1 MDVALLAMPVALLL
15 AWVNGA
21 NDNIKGAATLVGSGL
36 ASARAAIVLA
46 STATAAGGLASLWLA
61 LGLLQAFSGHGMVP
75 ASLAGTAQFL
85 VPVGLGAAA
94 TVGLAT
100 RLGLPVSTTH
110 ALIGGL
116 LGVGLVAAPAAVQP
130 AGILNGLALPLV
142 WVPLVA
148 MLLAIALIPIVRGLR
163 RRIERMDAACLCE
176 DLEVEVAGVD
186 GADTAAR
193 WRARLGTTSS
203 ADCKPAAGRSIAPL
217 APARALDAAHVLS
230 ALGVSF
236 ARGVNDTPKI
246 AAVGLAGAGL
256 GVIETG
262 VPVVIA
268 MALGGLMAARR
279 ITETMAWRVARMDPS
294 EGLGGN
300 LVTTGLVLTAS
311 GLALPVSTTHVSCGA
326 LFGIAAANQSGRRRT
341 IVVIALAWGV
351 TMPLGAMLGVLCHYL
366 LNGVVI

>member
-1 MDVALLAMPVALLL
+1 V
-15 AWVNGA
+15 
-21 NDNIKGAATLVGSGL
+21 
-36 ASARAAIVLA
+36 AIVLA

-61 LGLLQAFSGHGMVP
+61 HGLLQAFSGRGMVP
-75 ASLAGTAQFL
+75 DDLAGTAEFL

-116 LGVGLVAAPAAVQP
+116 LGVGLVSAPGAVFP
-130 AGILNGLALPLV
+130 TGILTGLALPLL

-148 MLLAIALIPIVRGLR
+148 VSFAYALIPIVRRLR
-163 RRIERMDAACLCE
+163 QRTERMDAACLCE
-176 DLEVEVAGVD
+176 EMEVAAESGP
-186 GADTAAR
+186 GAGTAFR
-193 WRARLGTTSS
+193 WRMRFGTTSS
-203 ADCKPAAGRSIAPL
+203 ADCGSTPGRSIARL
-217 APARALDAAHVLS
+217 VPARALDAAHVMS

-256 GVIETG
+256 GVAEAG

-279 ITETMAWRVARMDPS
+279 VTETMAWRVTRMDPS
-294 EGLGGN
+294 EGLGAN
-300 LVTTGLVLTAS
+300 LVTTGLVLSAS
-311 GLALPVSTTHVSCGA
+311 SLALPVSTTHVSCGA
-326 LFGIAAANQSGRRRT
+326 LFGIATANRSGRLGT
-341 IVVIALAWGV
+341 IAAIALSWGL
-351 TMPLGAMLGVLCHYL
+351 TMPLGAVLGVLFHFSF
-366 LNGVVI
+366 NGATT

>member
-1 MDVALLAMPVALLL
+1 MDFILLAMPVALLL

-36 ASARAAIVLA
+36 ASARMAIVLA
-46 STATAAGGLASLWLA
+46 SAATAAGGLASLGLA
-61 LGLLQAFSGHGMVP
+61 HGLLRAFSGHGMVP
-75 ASLAGTAQFL
+75 DGLAGTAEFL

-100 RLGLPVSTTH
+100 RLGLPISTTH

-116 LGVGLVAAPAAVQP
+116 LGVGMVSASGAVRP
-130 AGILNGLALPLV
+130 AGILTGLALPLV

-148 MLLAIALIPIVRGLR
+148 MFFAFALIPLVRGLR
-163 RRIERMDAACLCE
+163 QRSERMGAACICE
-176 DLEVEVAGVD
+176 ELDVAAEGSS
-186 GADTAAR
+186 GAGTALR
-193 WRARLGTTSS
+193 RMRLGTTSS
-203 ADCKPAAGRSIAPL
+203 AECSSMAGRSIARL
-217 APARALDAAHVLS
+217 VPARALDAAHVIS

-246 AAVGLAGAGL
+246 AAVGLAGTGL
-256 GVIETG
+256 GVAEAG

-268 MALGGLMAARR
+268 MALGGLIAARR
-279 ITETMAWRVARMDPS
+279 VTETMAWRVTRMDPS

-300 LVTTGLVLTAS
+300 LVTTGLVLSAS

-326 LFGIAAANQSGRRRT
+326 LFGIAAANRGGRLRT
-341 IVVIALAWGV
+341 VAAIALAWGV
-351 TMPLGAMLGVLCHYL
+351 TMPLGAVLGVLFHL
-366 LNGVVI
+366 AFNGTMT